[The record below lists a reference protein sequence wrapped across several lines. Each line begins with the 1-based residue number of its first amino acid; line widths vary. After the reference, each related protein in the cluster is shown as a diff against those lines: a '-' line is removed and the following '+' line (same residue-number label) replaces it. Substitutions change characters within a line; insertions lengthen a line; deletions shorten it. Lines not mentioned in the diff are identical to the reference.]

1 MSDGRKVYDVLQAYA
16 REWEETLGR
25 ATSTPGLGLPGQ
37 VAQLQRIYR
46 DVQAQ
51 DWPACGRAAQ
61 AALVTAMDAAVQAVT
76 LLLSGESTERVQG
89 QLAEA
94 ERLMQR
100 FFDELNRLGR

>member
-1 MSDGRKVYDVLQAYA
+1 MSDGRKVYDVLQNYA

-25 ATSTPGLGLPGQ
+25 ATGTPGLGLPGQ
-37 VAQLQRIYR
+37 FAQLQRIYR

-61 AALVTAMDAAVQAVT
+61 GALVAAMDAAVQAVT

-94 ERLMQR
+94 QRLMQS